1 MQNRTM
7 EPPPSPECEDQGKM
21 RMQRTRLANLLDERH
36 PLVRLA
42 RQIDWRALDEH
53 FGAYYSEGKG
63 RPGISTRLMV
73 SLHYLKYTHDLSD
86 EAVLRGWVEN
96 PYWQYL
102 SGMEFFSHEVPVNPS
117 SMSRWRSRVGEAGG
131 EELLRQT
138 IETGLRMG
146 AIKPSELAR
155 VNVDT
160 TVQEKHI
167 RFPTDA
173 RLYDRMRERLIV
185 AARREDVELR
195 QSYVRVGKRLLAQQ
209 SRYAHA
215 KQWRRARRCT
225 RKLRTI
231 LGRVIR
237 DLERK
242 LPEPP
247 GERLRELLTLA
258 KRLHRQERHDKG
270 KLYSVHAPEVECI
283 SKGKAHKRYEF
294 GCKAALAAT
303 SKGGWVLAA
312 QALEGNPYDGHT
324 LRSTMDRIVATSG
337 VEPEHAYV
345 DLGYRGH
352 DYEGECEVHVGRRRR
367 GSTPEALW
375 RWMKRRAA
383 IEPTIG
389 HLKEDRRMERCR
401 LKGAEGDKI
410 NAVLSAAAMNF
421 SKLLAALG
429 ALWSFLMERFVAFF
443 APRLSCRT
451 IAATAG
457 GDCRGRLPGR
467 LFQDRL
473 CKFDVS
479 EHATTV
485 VMRE

>member
-1 MQNRTM
+1 LQNRRM
-7 EPPPSPECEDQGKM
+7 EPRPSPDCEDQGEM
-21 RMQRTRLANLLDERH
+21 RMERTRLANLLNERH
-36 PLVRLA
+36 PLVKLA
-42 RQIDWRALDEH
+42 QQIDWRSFDEH
-53 FGAYYSEGKG
+53 VGTYYSEGTG
-63 RPGISTRLMV
+63 RPATSTRLMV

-86 EAVLRGWVEN
+86 EAVVRGWVEN

-102 SGMEFFSHEVPVNPS
+102 SGMEFFCHEPPVNPS

-138 IETGLRMG
+138 IEAGLRMG
-146 AIKPSELAR
+146 VIKPSELRR

-167 RFPTDA
+167 RFPTDP
-173 RLYDRMRERLIV
+173 RLYDRMRERLV
-185 AARREDVELR
+185 MAARREGVALR

-225 RKLRTI
+225 RRLRTI

-237 DLERK
+237 DIERK
-242 LPEPP
+242 LPDP
-247 GERLRELLTLA
+247 GEETGDLLALA
-258 KRLHRQERHDKG
+258 RRLHVQERHDKG

-294 GCKAALAAT
+294 GCKVALAVS

-312 QALEGNPYDGHT
+312 RSLEGNPYDGHT
-324 LRSTMDRIVATSG
+324 LQSTMDRIVATSG
-337 VEPEHAYV
+337 MEPEHVYC
-345 DLGYRGH
+345 DMSYRGH
-352 DYEGECEVHVGRRRR
+352 DYEGECEIHVGRRRR
-367 GSTPEALW
+367 GSIPKTLW

-389 HLKEDRRMERCR
+389 HLKEERRMERCR

-410 NAVLSAAAMNF
+410 NAVLSAAGMNF

-429 ALWSFLMERFVAFF
+429 ALWSLLLERSVALF
-443 APRLSCRT
+443 APRSPRGT
-451 IAATAG
+451 IAATTG
-457 GDCRGRLPGR
+457 
-467 LFQDRL
+467 
-473 CKFDVS
+473 
-479 EHATTV
+479 
-485 VMRE
+485 

>member
-1 MQNRTM
+1 M
-7 EPPPSPECEDQGKM
+7 E
-21 RMQRTRLANLLDERH
+21 RTRLANFLNERH
-36 PLVRLA
+36 PLVKLA
-42 RQIDWRALDEH
+42 QQIDWRSFDEH
-53 FGAYYSEGKG
+53 FGTYYSEGTG
-63 RPGISTRLMV
+63 RPATSTRLMV

-102 SGMEFFSHEVPVNPS
+102 SGMEFFCYEPPVNPS

-138 IETGLRMG
+138 IEAGLRMG
-146 AIKPSELAR
+146 VIKPSELRR

-167 RFPTDA
+167 RFPTDP
-173 RLYDRMRERLIV
+173 RLYARMRERLV
-185 AARREDVELR
+185 MAARREGLKLR

-225 RKLRTI
+225 RRLRTI

-237 DLERK
+237 DIERK
-242 LPEPP
+242 LPDP
-247 GERLRELLTLA
+247 GEETGDLLALA
-258 KRLHRQERHDKG
+258 RRLHVQERHDKG

-294 GCKAALAAT
+294 GCKVALAVS

-312 QALEGNPYDGHT
+312 RSLEGNPYDGHT
-324 LRSTMDRIVATSG
+324 LQSTMDRIVATSG
-337 VEPEHAYV
+337 IEPEHVYC
-345 DLGYRGH
+345 DMSYRGH
-352 DYEGECEVHVGRRRR
+352 DYEGECEIHVGRGRR
-367 GSTPEALW
+367 GSIPKTLW

-383 IEPTIG
+383 IEPSIG
-389 HLKEDRRMERCR
+389 HLKEHRRMERCR

-410 NAVLSAAAMNF
+410 NAVLSAAGMNF
-421 SKLLAALG
+421 SKLMAALG
-429 ALWSFLMERFVAFF
+429 ALWSFLLERSVALF
-443 APRLSCRT
+443 APRSPRGT
-451 IAATAG
+451 IAATTG
-457 GDCRGRLPGR
+457 
-467 LFQDRL
+467 
-473 CKFDVS
+473 
-479 EHATTV
+479 
-485 VMRE
+485 

>member
-1 MQNRTM
+1 M
-7 EPPPSPECEDQGKM
+7 E
-21 RMQRTRLANLLDERH
+21 RARLANLLNERH
-36 PLVRLA
+36 PLVKLA
-42 RQIDWRALDEH
+42 QQIDWRSFDEH
-53 FGAYYSEGKG
+53 FGTYYSEGTG
-63 RPGISTRLMV
+63 RPATSTRLMV

-102 SGMEFFSHEVPVNPS
+102 SGMEFFCHEPPVNPS

-138 IETGLRMG
+138 IEAGLRMG
-146 AIKPSELAR
+146 VIKPSELAR

-167 RFPTDA
+167 RFPTDP
-173 RLYDRMRERLIV
+173 RLYDRMRERLV
-185 AARREDVELR
+185 MAARREGVALR

-225 RKLRTI
+225 RRLRTI

-237 DLERK
+237 DIERK
-242 LPEPP
+242 LPDP
-247 GERLRELLTLA
+247 GEETGDLLALA
-258 KRLHRQERHDKG
+258 RRLHVQERHDKG

-294 GCKAALAAT
+294 GCKVALAVS

-312 QALEGNPYDGHT
+312 RALEGNPYDGHT
-324 LRSTMDRIVATSG
+324 LQSTMDRIVTTSG
-337 VEPEHAYV
+337 IEPEHVYC
-345 DLGYRGH
+345 DMSYRGH
-352 DYEGECEVHVGRRRR
+352 DYEGECEIHVGRRRR
-367 GSTPEALW
+367 GSIPKTLW

-383 IEPTIG
+383 IEPSIG
-389 HLKEDRRMERCR
+389 HLKEERRMERCR

-410 NAVLSAAAMNF
+410 NAVLSAAGMNF

-429 ALWSFLMERFVAFF
+429 ALWSFLLERSAALF
-443 APRLSCRT
+443 APRSPRGT
-451 IAATAG
+451 IAASTG
-457 GDCRGRLPGR
+457 
-467 LFQDRL
+467 
-473 CKFDVS
+473 
-479 EHATTV
+479 
-485 VMRE
+485 